1 MIILSSLKRL
11 FKKKKAQGDVFK
23 ISKFK
28 SHFTMILYKE
38 TQQTWTFPEAETR
51 KHEDFFITFLKNQQ
65 LVDNQKVDDSFS
77 VTNQLTLL
85 LSLKF
90 ALYTSPITMK
100 AFYTKDFILWNVLL
114 WFNSFYEIVTHV
126 KPQVNVLYWKSIK
139 RRSFPSQRRH
149 ERIFNH
155 LTATSM
161 FVWSCY

>member
-1 MIILSSLKRL
+1 MTCSKSQNSKVTLQWFCTKKHSRRGHFQKLKLENMKIFSSL
-11 FKKKKAQGDVFK
+11 
-23 ISKFK
+23 S
-28 SHFTMILYKE
+28 
-38 TQQTWTFPEAETR
+38 
-51 KHEDFFITFLKNQQ
+51 LKNQQ

-100 AFYTKDFILWNVLL
+100 AFYTKDFKLWNVLL